1 MSRSESSREVSW
13 TTSSVGEVVRRG
25 AGAVDQLAA
34 VRRDQVIRRDS
45 AHAATAAGIRPSCS
59 SFSMT
64 TCADS
69 SGVLPSV
76 STTISALSGASYG
89 SSMPVNPLISPASA
103 FA

>member
-1 MSRSESSREVSW
+1 MHDLQ
-13 TTSSVGEVVRRG
+13 VGEILRGG

-34 VRRDQVIRRDS
+34 VRRDQVVRCDG

-59 SFSMT
+59 SFSIT
-64 TCADS
+64 TWADS

-76 STTISALSGASYG
+76 STTTSGLSGSSYG
-89 SSMPVNPLISPASA
+89 SSTPVKPLISPANA